1 MNKVSLILNQTKR
14 FFITTPIYYVNAQPH
29 LGHSYTTI
37 AADVLARYHRLQ
49 NKKVFFLTGT
59 DEHGAKIEKVA
70 QEANK
75 SPQQLCNENSK
86 LFKKAWQ
93 NLNISY
99 DNFIRTTNSNHIK
112 SVQRVLQILY
122 DKKLVY
128 KGTYKGLYCLGCE
141 QYKTKSDLINGK
153 CPDHQIKPEII
164 KEENYLFRLSQF
176 ENLLRKKIM
185 SNEFEIKPEERKREV
200 LGFLKKGLQDI
211 SISRQKIKW
220 GIPLPFD
227 KKHTTF
233 VWVDA
238 FLNYLTGLG
247 WNGNPKNLPKFW
259 SPDLQLMAK
268 DVLRV
273 HATIWPALLL
283 ALNIPL
289 PKKLFIHGYFTID
302 GQKMSKSLG
311 NVIRPEELVEKFGAD
326 AARYLL
332 LSACSFGKDGD
343 ISWEKL
349 FGKYNTDLASGL
361 GNLVARIITMAIKTK
376 NREPRIKIKDQNLEI
391 KKVIQNSRQN
401 YMKFLDSCKFDKA
414 LREIWKLISFCD
426 RYIEKKRPWEKSK
439 NRLSVINDLLIIL
452 TNITQILQPFLPETS
467 EKIFKQLGVRL
478 NNQEWCFK
486 VRKNKIL
493 FPRT

>member
-1 MNKVSLILNQTKR
+1 MNKISLISNRGKR

-49 NKKVFFLTGT
+49 NKEVFFLTGT
-59 DEHGAKIEKVA
+59 DEHGAKIEKAA

-75 SPQQLCNENSK
+75 SPRQLCNENAK

-93 NLNISY
+93 SLNISY
-99 DNFIRTTNSNHIK
+99 DNFIRTTNSHHIK
-112 SVQRVLQILY
+112 IVQKVLQILY
-122 DKKLVY
+122 DKKFIY
-128 KGTYKGLYCLGCE
+128 KGTYEGLYCLGCE
-141 QYKTKSDLINGK
+141 QYKTKSNLVNGK

-176 ENLLRKKIM
+176 KNLLRKKIIN
-185 SNEFEIKPEERKREV
+185 NEFEIKPEERKREI

-211 SISRQKIKW
+211 SISRQRIKW

-238 FLNYLTGLG
+238 FLNYLTGLN

-259 SPDLQLMAK
+259 PPDLQLMAK

-283 ALNIPL
+283 ALNIPV

-311 NVIRPEELVEKFGAD
+311 NVIHPEEMVEKLGVD
-326 AARYLL
+326 ATRYLL

-349 FGKYNTDLASGL
+349 FEKYNTDLASGL
-361 GNLVARIITMAIKTK
+361 GNLVARIITMTVKTK
-376 NREPRIKIKDQNLEI
+376 NQEPRIKIKDQNLEI
-391 KKVIQNSRQN
+391 RKVIQTSWQN
-401 YMKFLDSCKFDKA
+401 YEKFLNSCELDKA
-414 LREIWKLISFCD
+414 LREIQELISFCD
-426 RYIEKKRPWEKSK
+426 RYIEKKKPWEKSE

-452 TNITQILQPFLPETS
+452 TNITQMLQPFLPETS
-467 EKIFKQLGVRL
+467 ERIFKQLGARL
-478 NNQEWCFK
+478 SSQEWRFK
-486 VRKNKIL
+486 VRKDKIL
-493 FPRT
+493 FPRI